1 MYRCL
6 TLLYQKKYKKY
17 LYFFIFNDMILT
29 NFDERGQMSM
39 KILITG
45 ANGMLA
51 KEVREKFSEGNEII
65 LTDVA
70 ELDITNEKG
79 VYDFITKLKPE
90 YIINCAAFT
99 AVDKAEECYELADKI
114 NGDGPTNLAKAAKSV
129 GAKLVHISTDYVFGG
144 DLDIS
149 KDYKEEDSKTPVTV
163 YGKTK
168 LHGEQGIENNMDEYY
183 IFRTA
188 WLYGIGGNNFVKTMT
203 KLGSTRDEINVVSD
217 QHGSPTYAKD
227 LTEIIYQ
234 AIEKKIPYGVYNATN
249 EGYTTWYDFTKE
261 ILDMQN
267 IKCKVKPVTTEEY
280 IEMMK
285 ITQAKRPFNSQ
296 MSKQKLAEQGIIV
309 PEWKDGLRRYLEEER
324 TINEK

>member
-1 MYRCL
+1 MKGSV
-6 TLLYQKKYKKY
+6 T
-17 LYFFIFNDMILT
+17 
-29 NFDERGQMSM
+29 M

-51 KEVREKFSEGNEII
+51 KEVKEKFEKENELIC
-65 LTDVA
+65 TDVA
-70 ELDITNEKG
+70 DLDITNEEAVEKF
-79 VYDFITKLKPE
+79 VEETKPE

-99 AVDKAEECYELADKI
+99 AVDKAEVAGEIVEKI
-114 NGDGPTNLAKAAKSV
+114 NGDGPANLAKSAKKV

-144 DLDIS
+144 DLEVS
-149 KDYKEEDSKTPVTV
+149 KDYKEDDEKAPVTA
-163 YGKTK
+163 YGITK
-168 LHGEQGIENNMDEYY
+168 LHGEEGIEKNMDEYY

-203 KLGSTRDEINVVSD
+203 KLGSSRDEINVVAD

-234 AIEKKIPYGVYNATN
+234 AIEKKIPYGVYHATN
-249 EGYTTWYDFTKE
+249 QGYTTWYDFTKA
-261 ILDMQN
+261 ILEKQN
-267 IKCKVKPVTTEEY
+267 IQCKVNPVTTEEY

-296 MSKQKLAEQGIIV
+296 LSKDKLLAQGIEV
-309 PEWKDGLRRYLEEER
+309 PNWEDGLDRYLEEER
-324 TINEK
+324 AEQ

>member
-1 MYRCL
+1 
-6 TLLYQKKYKKY
+6 
-17 LYFFIFNDMILT
+17 
-29 NFDERGQMSM
+29 M

-51 KEVREKFSEGNEII
+51 KEIREKFEEGNELI

-70 ELDITNEKG
+70 ELDITNKEGVINFIKEKQ
-79 VYDFITKLKPE
+79 PE
-90 YIINCAAFT
+90 LIINCAAFT
-99 AVDKAEECYELADKI
+99 AVDKAEECQELAEKI
-114 NGDGPTNLAKAAKSV
+114 NGDGPTNLAIAAKEA

-144 DLDIS
+144 NLDLD
-149 KDYKEEDSKTPVTV
+149 KDYKEDDEKNPVTA
-163 YGKTK
+163 YGITK
-168 LHGEQGIENNMDEYY
+168 LHGEQGIEKNMDEYY

-203 KLGSTRDEINVVSD
+203 KLGSTRDEINVVAD

-227 LTEIIYQ
+227 LSEIVYQ
-234 AIEKKIPYGVYNATN
+234 AVTKKIPYGIYNATN

-261 ILDMQN
+261 ILAEQG
-267 IKCKVKPVTTEEY
+267 IECKVNPVTTDEY

-296 MSKQKLAEQGIIV
+296 MSKEKLKSAGINV
-309 PEWKDGLRRYLEEER
+309 PEWKDGLKRYLAEAKNVEE
-324 TINEK
+324 

>member
-1 MYRCL
+1 
-6 TLLYQKKYKKY
+6 
-17 LYFFIFNDMILT
+17 
-29 NFDERGQMSM
+29 M

-51 KEVREKFSEGNEII
+51 KEVREKFEKENELIC
-65 LTDVA
+65 TDVA
-70 ELDITNEKG
+70 DLDITNEEAVEKF
-79 VYDFITKLKPE
+79 VEETKPE

-99 AVDKAEECYELADKI
+99 AVDKAETAGEIVEKI
-114 NGDGPTNLAKAAKSV
+114 NGDGPANLAKSAKKV

-144 DLDIS
+144 DLDVS
-149 KDYKEEDSKTPVTV
+149 KDYQEDDEKAPVTA
-163 YGKTK
+163 YGITK
-168 LHGEQGIENNMDEYY
+168 LHGEEGIEKNMDEYY

-203 KLGSTRDEINVVSD
+203 KLGSTRDEINVVAD

-234 AIEKKIPYGVYNATN
+234 AIEKKIPYGVYHATN
-249 EGYTTWYDFTKE
+249 QGYTTWYDFTKA
-261 ILDMQN
+261 ILEKQN
-267 IKCKVKPVTTEEY
+267 IQCKVNPVTTEEY

-296 MSKQKLAEQGIIV
+296 LSKDKLLAQGIEV
-309 PEWKDGLRRYLEEER
+309 PNWEDGLDRYLEEER
-324 TINEK
+324 AEQ